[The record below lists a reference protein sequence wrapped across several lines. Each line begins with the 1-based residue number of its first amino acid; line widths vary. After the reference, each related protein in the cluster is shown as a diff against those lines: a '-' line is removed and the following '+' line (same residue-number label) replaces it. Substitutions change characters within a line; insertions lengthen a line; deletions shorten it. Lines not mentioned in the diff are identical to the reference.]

1 MEKDFEELI
10 SGFLSDRIGISDHF
24 LSEVLG
30 NQLKNNLLD
39 LSASKQFKAAGIGN
53 EDLREQNLSIRSDGI
68 YWLDRE
74 NRNIHQNDFFDLMD
88 AFVTYLNMTCFTG
101 ITDYEFHYSLYETGS
116 FYKKHL
122 DQFKSNSNRQFS
134 MISYLNADW
143 LEADGGQLLIH
154 SEGGQ
159 QKIDPVQGRTVF
171 FKSDD
176 LEHEVLVANK
186 RRLSVTGWLKR
197 G

>member
-1 MEKDFEELI
+1 
-10 SGFLSDRIGISDHF
+10 
-24 LSEVLG
+24 
-30 NQLKNNLLD
+30 
-39 LSASKQFKAAGIGN
+39 
-53 EDLREQNLSIRSDGI
+53 
-68 YWLDRE
+68 
-74 NRNIHQNDFFDLMD
+74 
-88 AFVTYLNMTCFTG
+88 MTCFTG

-122 DQFKSNSNRQFS
+122 DQFKNNSNRQFS

-176 LEHEVLVANK
+176 LEHEVLVTNK